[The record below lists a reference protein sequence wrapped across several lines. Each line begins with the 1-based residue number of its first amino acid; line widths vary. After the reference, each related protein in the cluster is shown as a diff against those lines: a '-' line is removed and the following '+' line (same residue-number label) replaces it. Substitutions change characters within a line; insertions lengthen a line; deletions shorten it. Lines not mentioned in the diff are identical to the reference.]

1 MAAAVNFL
9 QLTDI
14 DLGIDGGG
22 LEFCVAQEL
31 LNLPHVDTTFQHVRR
46 ARMPNH
52 VAASRGHDSRV

>member
-52 VAASRGHDSRV
+52 VAA